1 MGSGQNEQCWGS
13 NFGQKKTREGIER
26 GQTSVKKDKGG
37 YRGVKP
43 RSKKTR
49 EGTEGSNLGQ
59 KQSSTKT
66 SFQLD
71 ADGEFVLESPFKKT
85 RCSTSGNALAL
96 SRREFQTNNLKSDSR

>member
-66 SFQLD
+66 SFLLM
-71 ADGEFVLESPFKKT
+71 ANSFSK
-85 RCSTSGNALAL
+85 AL
-96 SRREFQTNNLKSDSR
+96 SKKRAAPRAETHSLSQGANFKRII